1 VLRNT
6 LFLNRGDGTYA
17 EIAQAAGVHASEWS
31 WSASVLDV
39 DFDGF
44 EDLLIANGHAHDVN
58 NSDAVRAAE
67 GADNAGGPGQISG
80 SLLAFPPL
88 PARNAAFRNRGDLS
102 FADATRFRGGSSPWT
117 EVHGYRRVVAPRP
130 QDSERR
136 PTRQDASPVDYHLS
150 GFLNKP
156 VNGPGKPGK
165 ECAEFRG
172 NLPTRHRPAAICAT
186 TATSN
191 CASGTRG
198 TSSRRSRSLQPRLNF
213 ALWACA

>member
-1 VLRNT
+1 MMVAVGFSPRSGT
-6 LFLNRGDGTYA
+6 PGDR
-17 EIAQAAGVHASEWS
+17 ASRQRRLKGA
-31 WSASVLDV
+31 SAPMSSV
-39 DFDGF
+39 
-44 EDLLIANGHAHDVN
+44 
-58 NSDAVRAAE
+58 
-67 GADNAGGPGQISG
+67 
-80 SLLAFPPL
+80 
-88 PARNAAFRNRGDLS
+88 
-102 FADATRFRGGSSPWT
+102 ADATRFRGGSIPWT

-130 QDSERR
+130 KDSERR
-136 PTRQDASPVDYHLS
+136 PTRQGASPVDYHLS

-198 TSSRRSRSLQPRLNF
+198 TSSRSIQPRLNF